1 MNGATNYF
9 PWRVVFLPMGIYFI
23 AAVAAAIIYRI
34 GREVMGSFRHP
45 DDEELLEYWNGVTR
59 DVDRGAYRQI
69 SEHLASCDECRDRLD
84 ELRKRPGGPGAHS
97 PMITRRY

>member
-1 MNGATNYF
+1 MD
-9 PWRVVFLPMGIYFI
+9 VLII
-23 AAVAAAIIYRI
+23 AAVAGYIIFRI

-45 DDEELLEYWNGVTR
+45 DDEELLDYWNEVTKQE
-59 DVDRGAYRQI
+59 DRSAYRQI
-69 SEHLASCDECRDRLD
+69 SEHLATCNECRDRLD

>member
-1 MNGATNYF
+1 
-9 PWRVVFLPMGIYFI
+9 MGTYLI

-45 DDEELLEYWNGVTR
+45 EDEELLDYWHDITKTENR
-59 DVDRGAYRQI
+59 SAYRQI
-69 SEHLASCDECRDRLD
+69 SEHLATCEQCRDRLD

-97 PMITRRY
+97 PMISRRY